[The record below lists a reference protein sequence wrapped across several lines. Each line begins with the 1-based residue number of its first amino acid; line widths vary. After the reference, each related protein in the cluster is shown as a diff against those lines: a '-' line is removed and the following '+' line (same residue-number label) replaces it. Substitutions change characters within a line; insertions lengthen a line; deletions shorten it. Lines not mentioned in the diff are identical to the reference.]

1 VAKPC
6 CPTSTGSSQKQIKQI
21 TKTAINLYN
30 NRNRHQP
37 TYMTQF
43 LLPLH
48 HRNTSAKLKKDP
60 QETPDIGPPSSKMQQ
75 NVQDLDA

>member
-1 VAKPC
+1 MLPNID
-6 CPTSTGSSQKQIKQI
+6 GKQSKADKA
-21 TKTAINLYN
+21 KTAINLYN
-30 NRNRHQP
+30 NRNGHQP